1 MTLLRERLRVE
12 RDLLGPPY
20 PRVERDFH
28 GPAHPFLVLGYRV
41 YPTRDAEH
49 PIRTSTE
56 VIRESPT
63 HYTVEFPRGRER

>member
-12 RDLLGPPY
+12 RDLAG
-20 PRVERDFH
+20 
-28 GPAHPFLVLGYRV
+28 GAHPFIVTGYRV
-41 YPTRDAEH
+41 FPTADAEH

-63 HYTVEFPRGRER
+63 HYTTPFMGKVGERGLV